1 MSGGKSNLQN
11 RIYGILL
18 MIFLVLMIVFIGRHL
33 WSYLHKPYQT
43 ETVTQTVLVKE
54 IALDGFFVRDE
65 SVVEGN
71 TSGILKYN
79 YADGR
84 RVKTGSE
91 LCSIYSSQQDQINLQ
106 LAEEYKEAYSELK
119 ALSSEGSVK
128 GSRIDIVVK
137 QAAQLQLEYVAQLE
151 AGEFAKAK
159 EIKEDLTYQLN
170 KLQLCKGEVTD
181 YNDAMEQLKGK
192 IESLNSGSKALG
204 SVTAPKNGYFSS
216 RVDGLEGSLSLG
228 GCEGMTVADAADI
241 LSNKTVSGEGI
252 GKIVVSNYWYYCAL
266 ADTSELTKALS
277 VGRKVALRFN
287 SLNSDEYALSLIG
300 KVEEEEKTLL
310 IFQSSIM
317 NKDFI
322 NARFERASITVSSY
336 EGVGVSKQALR
347 FQDGVKGVYILRG
360 TTVLFKKLDPAYE
373 DEDIIISRYTN
384 NSDYVSPYD
393 NVIVGGE
400 IIHAAGG

>member
-1 MSGGKSNLQN
+1 MSGGKTNLQN

-18 MIFLVLMIVFIGRHL
+18 TIFLALVIVFIGHHL

-54 IALDGFFVRDE
+54 ITLDGFFVRDE
-65 SVVEGN
+65 SLVEGS

-84 RVKTGSE
+84 RVKAGSE

-106 LAEEYKEAYSELK
+106 LAEEYREAYDELK

-137 QAAQLQLEYVAQLE
+137 QTAQLQSEYVAQIE
-151 AGEFAKAK
+151 AGEFARAK

-181 YNDAMEQLKGK
+181 YNDAMELLQGK
-192 IESLNSGSKALG
+192 IESLSSGSKALG

-216 RVDGLEGSLSLG
+216 RVDGLEETLSLS
-228 GCEGMTVADAADI
+228 GCKDMTVADAADI
-241 LSNKTVSGEGI
+241 LSDKAVSGEGV
-252 GKIVVSNYWYYCAL
+252 GKIVTSNYWYYCAL
-266 ADTSELTKALS
+266 TDTNELTKALS
-277 VGRKVALRFN
+277 VGKEVELHFS
-287 SLNSDEYALSLIG
+287 SLNVGECTLSLVA
-300 KVEEEEKTLL
+300 KAEEEEKTLL
-310 IFQSSIM
+310 VFQSSIM

-322 NARFERASITVSSY
+322 NARFEHASITISSY
-336 EGVGVSKQALR
+336 DGIGVSKEAQR
-347 FQDGVKGVYILRG
+347 FQNGVKGVYILRG
-360 TTVLFKKLDPAYE
+360 TTVLFKKLDPIYE
-373 DEDIIISRYTN
+373 DEDIIISRYTTD
-384 NSDYVSPYD
+384 SDYVSVYD
-393 NVIVGGE
+393 DVIVGGE
-400 IIHAAGG
+400 VIHAAGG